1 MRHVFQFDPCVIAV
15 VTFLLLGGYI
25 SLVAQE
31 PDYVKAVE
39 EGAQTIEVTLDG
51 QTPLKRIVA
60 YKWANAASPQ
70 QVGQLHLFVQDDQRP
85 VASAKIGP
93 TVAQSRERRL
103 TEAKM
108 LARRFTAQVDQD
120 TAIHASSNREQRLLP
135 TPIYRYGSQDYSK
148 DGTVDGVLFVFTVE
162 GGNPTTFLHL
172 EVYRQKEST
181 GWQYA
186 ISRRGVSGLEVTYDG
201 VKVWELPRIGSSSP
215 LEILYRI
222 SDPR

>member
-1 MRHVFQFDPCVIAV
+1 M
-15 VTFLLLGGYI
+15 
-25 SLVAQE
+25 
-31 PDYVKAVE
+31 
-39 EGAQTIEVTLDG
+39 
-51 QTPLKRIVA
+51 
-60 YKWANAASPQ
+60 
-70 QVGQLHLFVQDDQRP
+70 HLFVQDDQRP

-93 TVAQSRERRL
+93 TVAKSRERPDPRNLQIDHVIVTMTEQPLECRFGERTVWTSPKFPLLFSPLPRAPDPRTTAAGRL

-108 LARRFTAQVDQD
+108 LARRFTAQVDQI

-172 EVYRQKEST
+172 EVNRQKESI

-186 ISRRGVSGLEVTYDG
+186 ISRRGVSGLEVTCDC
-201 VKVWELPRIGSSSP
+201 VKVWEVPHIGDSSP
-215 LEILYRI
+215 QEILYRI
-222 SDPR
+222 HDPR